1 MEFSAKQI
9 ATFIQGEI
17 VGDENAT
24 VHTFAKIEEGIPGAI
39 SFLSN
44 PKYTPYIYET
54 QSSIVLV
61 NKDFVPEQEVKA
73 TLIKVDNAYESLA
86 KLLNLYE
93 QSKPKRVGIDSL
105 AFVAETAKIGKDVY
119 IAPFACIGEYA
130 EVGDNTVIHPH
141 VTIGSGAKV
150 GNDCII
156 YANSTIYHDC
166 RVGNHCILHSGC
178 VIGADGFGFA
188 PTSEGYEKIPQ
199 IGITILEDHVEIG
212 ANTCVDRATMGAT
225 IVHSGVKLDNL
236 IQVAHNDEIG
246 SHTVMAAQIGITI
259 LEDHVEIGA
268 NTCVDRA
275 TMGATI
281 VHSGVKLDNLIQ
293 VAHNDEIGSHTVM
306 AAQVGV
312 AGSTKIGEWCMF
324 GGQVGIAGHIHIG
337 NKVNLG
343 AQSGVPS
350 SIKDGSQLIGTPPME
365 LKQYFKASIAQ
376 RSLPEMQVEL
386 RQLRKELN
394 ELKQLLN
401 K

>member
-44 PKYTPYIYET
+44 PKYTSYIYET
-54 QSSIVLV
+54 QASIILV
-61 NKDFVPEQEVKA
+61 NKDFVPEQEIKA

-93 QSKPKRVGIDSL
+93 QSKPKRVGIDPL

-130 EVGDNTVIHPH
+130 EVGDNTMIHPH
-141 VTIGSGAKV
+141 ATIGSGAKI
-150 GNDCII
+150 GNDCIL
-156 YANSTIYHDC
+156 YANTTIYHDC
-166 RVGNHCILHSGC
+166 RIGNHCILHSGC

-188 PTSEGYEKIPQ
+188 PTPEGYEKIPQ
-199 IGITILEDHVEIG
+199 IGIVILEDNVEIG

-225 IVHSGVKLDNL
+225 IVHKGVKLDNL

-246 SHTVMAAQIGITI
+246 
-259 LEDHVEIGA
+259 A
-268 NTCVDRA
+268 N
-275 TMGATI
+275 
-281 VHSGVKLDNLIQ
+281 
-293 VAHNDEIGSHTVM
+293 TVM
-306 AAQVGV
+306 AAQVGI
-312 AGSTKIGEWCMF
+312 AGSTKVGEWCMF
-324 GGQVGIAGHIHIG
+324 GGQVGIAGHITIG
-337 NKVNLG
+337 DRVNLG
-343 AQSGVPS
+343 AQSGIPS
-350 SIKDGSQLIGTPPME
+350 SIKADSVLIGTPPME
-365 LKQYFKASIAQ
+365 PKAYFKAAVVTKN
-376 RSLPEMQVEL
+376 LPDMQKEI
-386 RQLRKELN
+386 RNLRKEVE